1 MQYDRVIY
9 LLDDTIANR
18 KLIGRYDDARA
29 GQVQGDSGGVL
40 KPWRAAERL
49 GDGNACPGILM
60 PIAKTP
66 GASPRRRRIC

>member
-1 MQYDRVIY
+1 MAATERITMTMRELDSYKAMQAVAD
-9 LLDDTIANR
+9 
-18 KLIGRYDDARA
+18 GM
-29 GQVQGDSGGVL
+29 L